1 MNAASIKQMS
11 KVCKQYGEKLPMKEG
26 KLNME
31 TEQDID
37 VILKMFGDYYK
48 KGVVSGKSYGTFSGK
63 EIEVANI

>member
-1 MNAASIKQMS
+1 MITFRRTH
-11 KVCKQYGEKLPMKEG
+11 V

-48 KGVVSGKSYGTFSGK
+48 KGVVSEKSYGTFSGK
-63 EIEVANI
+63 EIEEAKCDIFQKFY

>member
-1 MNAASIKQMS
+1 
-11 KVCKQYGEKLPMKEG
+11 
-26 KLNME
+26 ME

-63 EIEVANI
+63 EIEEAKK